1 MSPLSLP
8 PASLVDQPH
17 LLDLSP
23 ASFRLKQPKA
33 ALLSSSLDYSDLR
46 DLRLKREDRGD
57 RGDTWDYPG
66 MKEKFPFLAHSINI
80 SKNGSKLS
88 LNFFS

>member
-33 ALLSSSLDYSDLR
+33 ALLSSSLDYSDLT
-46 DLRLKREDRGD
+46 LKREDRGD

-66 MKEKFPFLAHSINI
+66 MKEKFLKMDPNFLLRPLVS
-80 SKNGSKLS
+80 
-88 LNFFS
+88 